1 MLLRQDGDAVIA
13 ISQPAHAWVSG
24 QLARAW
30 GNARFASPSPHE
42 AVCFA
47 AEQHDIGWLTWEAA
61 PGFDRPSGRPQTF
74 MQLRPAIHTGLW
86 REGVQR
92 ARIYGR
98 YPALLVSLHAH
109 TIYSRFFNFEKAE
122 PEDAA
127 LVRAFLDEQLA
138 VQESLLATLR
148 TDPAYA
154 EGSAPETVECNRL
167 LVAAFDWMS
176 LNLCWGV
183 ADATRIP
190 DVPVSGSERIE
201 LTLRAGADNG
211 VIVDPWPFRTE
222 RVCVQA
228 EGRRL
233 QGRFPDEG
241 AMRYALEVAEP
252 VQITIALTAPTKAT
266 PY

>member
-1 MLLRQDGDAVIA
+1 MLLRQDGDDVIA
-13 ISQPAHAWVSG
+13 ISQPAHAWLSG

-30 GNARFASPSPHE
+30 GFARFAPPSPYE

-47 AEQHDIGWLTWEAA
+47 AEQHDVGWLSWESA
-61 PGFDRPSGRPQTF
+61 PGFDPESGRPQTF
-74 MQLRPAIHTGLW
+74 MQLRPAIHTTLW

-92 ARIYGR
+92 ARMYGR

-127 LVRAFLDEQLA
+127 LVRAFLDEQFT
-138 VQESLLATLR
+138 VQQSLLATLR

-154 EGSAPETVECNRL
+154 DGSTPEAVERNRL
-167 LVAAFDWMS
+167 LVAALDWMS

-183 ADATRIP
+183 PEATRIP

-201 LTLRAGADNG
+201 ITLRAGADNG
-211 VIVDPWPFRTE
+211 VIVVDPWPFSAE
-222 RVCVQA
+222 QVSVQA
-228 EGRRL
+228 EGRRTAAS
-233 QGRFPDEG
+233 QTRRRC
-241 AMRYALEVAEP
+241 AMPSKPLSP
-252 VQITIALTAPTKAT
+252 C
-266 PY
+266 